1 MFKFHES
8 GLVSKVKTIY
18 NDARFVTRRRSL
30 DVIIDLSGSKA
41 DKRLRSEQLHT
52 STLSVAQ
59 IIRVLQTLWLVV
71 NLTWTYFAAL
81 HKSLNVS
88 NDLSILFGQIAVYR
102 KQLNI
107 SNELRE

>member
-1 MFKFHES
+1 MFKCHES
-8 GLVSKVKTIY
+8 GLVSKVKAIY
-18 NDARFVTRRRSL
+18 NEARFVTRRRSL
-30 DVIIDLSGSKA
+30 DIIDLSGSKA
-41 DKRLRSEQLHT
+41 DKRLRGEQLHT

-88 NDLSILFGQIAVYR
+88 NNLSILFGQIAVYH